1 MTKKLHLGRS
11 PLTNDIFVGS
21 LIENGKVWGA
31 NKTEITADAI
41 FMVLDHAIEHEKRS
55 GEKLIV
61 TAGDKKWTFNIVE
74 SENTDMNKA
83 DL

>member
-31 NKTEITADAI
+31 NKTKITEDAV
-41 FMVLDHAIEHEKRS
+41 FMVLDHALEFEKRS
-55 GEKLIV
+55 GEKLHV
-61 TAGDKKWTFNIVE
+61 TSGDKKWTFNIVE
-74 SENTDMNKA
+74 SDNS
-83 DL
+83 